1 VDHTERFFRIDLQT
15 SEPVMGPSEFAP
27 ELSPRV
33 PSDVLIVEDNF
44 LIALDTQEM
53 LEELGVASVRTAGSV
68 EAALE
73 MIAAQVPDFCLLDVN
88 LGPGKGF
95 EVAER
100 LAALGV
106 RFAFATGY
114 GDRDAFPIHFADA
127 AIVSKPYTIAAL
139 RQVIVGNG

>member
-1 VDHTERFFRIDLQT
+1 MDHIERVFHIDLQ
-15 SEPVMGPSEFAP
+15 SGEPVMGPTEFAP
-27 ELSPRV
+27 EPTPRV

-53 LEELGVASVRTAGSV
+53 LAELGVATVRSADSV

-73 MIAAQVPDFCLLDVN
+73 MIAARVPEFGLLDVN
-88 LGPGKGF
+88 LGQTKGF

-106 RFAFATGY
+106 PFAFATGY
-114 GDRDAFPIHFADA
+114 GDREAFPLPFADA
-127 AIVSKPYTIAAL
+127 AFVSKPFTIEAL
-139 RQVIVGNG
+139 REVLAGGA